1 MNVRCKSGRL
11 PLRQYRDVLSFL
23 LLIFLEFLIKRGG
36 TVKNLNTRQ
45 KKFAEYYAQSGNA
58 SESARRAGYSAKYI
72 NSNVQKLLQNTAI
85 SEYIK
90 QLSDKL
96 KDERIMSAKDR
107 QVLLSDIAK
116 DDRNEPNDRIRAV
129 DTLNKM
135 TGEYLNK
142 VEISGVLEN
151 EQTKLD
157 ELVKQLADDR

>member
-1 MNVRCKSGRL
+1 M
-11 PLRQYRDVLSFL
+11 
-23 LLIFLEFLIKRGG
+23 
-36 TVKNLNTRQ
+36 KNLNTRQ

-85 SEYIK
+85 TEYIR

-96 KDERIMSAKDR
+96 KDKRIMSAKDR

-142 VEISGVLEN
+142 VKISGVLEN